1 MESTLPS
8 EDWRPSPQENA
19 DGTYSCRIR
28 ILRAAEGMLMDGGF
42 REALHYDHPSE
53 LEAEKCAVGQIT
65 GLRRERDEV

>member
-1 MESTLPS
+1 
-8 EDWRPSPQENA
+8 
-19 DGTYSCRIR
+19 
-28 ILRAAEGMLMDGGF
+28 MDGGF